1 MYEKTAYF
9 RHTILIN
16 QQKLT
21 NQRVYTRKVDTSQAR
36 AIAPERPEFVDTS
49 ILAVLVSVAV
59 LSIILGGIIQSLP
72 ILISGLILN
81 LILIIQ

>member
-1 MYEKTAYF
+1 VN
-9 RHTILIN
+9 N
-16 QQKLT
+16 QQ
-21 NQRVYTRKVDTSQAR
+21 VYTRKADASQAR
-36 AIAPERPEFVDTS
+36 AIAPERPTAVDAS
-49 ILAVLVSVAV
+49 ILAVLVSVAI